1 MRTIKKDILQEV
13 LLIKF
18 VTHSS
23 NFNYFKRRFTSKR
36 RLKSSNQKIIMKQA
50 AKFLMVILL
59 MANFFSC
66 TTEETE
72 ETTPSLKDIV
82 LSNVPEIDHIE
93 LSWKP
98 VEGVTWY
105 QIYFAEEGK
114 ELEQITNYQ
123 NLIADPISYTL
134 LDLAANTTYQIKI
147 DGTVYAS
154 GGKVIASKTIKV
166 TTKAQ

>member
-1 MRTIKKDILQEV
+1 
-13 LLIKF
+13 
-18 VTHSS
+18 
-23 NFNYFKRRFTSKR
+23 
-36 RLKSSNQKIIMKQA
+36 MKQTINI
-50 AKFLMVILL
+50 LMIILL
-59 MANFFSC
+59 MANIFSC

-72 ETTPSLKDIV
+72 ETTPPLKDIE
-82 LSNVPEIDHIE
+82 LSIVPEINNIE

-98 VEGVTWY
+98 VEGVSWY

-123 NLIADPISYTL
+123 NLIADPITYTL
-134 LDLAANTTYQIKI
+134 LDLAANTTYEIKLE
-147 DGTVYAS
+147 GTDYAS

>member
-1 MRTIKKDILQEV
+1 
-13 LLIKF
+13 
-18 VTHSS
+18 
-23 NFNYFKRRFTSKR
+23 
-36 RLKSSNQKIIMKQA
+36 
-50 AKFLMVILL
+50 
-59 MANFFSC
+59 MANIFSC

-72 ETTPSLKDIV
+72 ETTPPLKDIE
-82 LSNVPEIDHIE
+82 LSIVPEINNIE

-98 VEGVTWY
+98 VEGVSWY

-123 NLIADPISYTL
+123 NLIADPITYTL
-134 LDLAANTTYQIKI
+134 LDLAANTTYEIKLE
-147 DGTVYAS
+147 GTDYAS